1 MKKLLEVGGL
11 IAAVVLVAFGIGAIV
26 IGADG
31 RSTVKDSLIQESI
44 VGTPDMSPDGIKP
57 SIEEAGLTGVEV
69 PDCDVADQEIDNGD
83 RARCFAE
90 YLRIHALESTDGLV
104 YAQMGQFE
112 AKADAPESELTE
124 DGATNNPEYA
134 VVDTETGGPKANGP
148 RNTWVTAT
156 ALSTAL
162 NSSYMADQMGLFGIV
177 VGIALLLTG
186 LGFAVLVLT
195 GAVRDPETALRF
207 MQPRGRSETTS

>member
-57 SIEEAGLTGVEV
+57 AIEEAGLTGVEV

-124 DGATNNPEYA
+124 DGATNNPEFA
-134 VVDTETGGPKANGP
+134 VTDPETGGPKANGP